1 MKNFLMKQALK
12 AQLKNLPEAQREQIM
27 KIVEKNPKLFETIA
41 KEIDTK
47 TKAGMDK
54 NLASVSVMRA
64 HQKELVELMKSDQA

>member
-12 AQLKNLPEAQREQIM
+12 AQLKNLPEAQREQVL

-41 KEIDTK
+41 KEIEQK

-54 NLASVSVMRA
+54 NLAAVSVMRA
-64 HQKELVELMKSDQA
+64 HLKELQGLMQ

>member
-1 MKNFLMKQALK
+1 MKNFLMKHALK

-41 KEIDTK
+41 KEIDAK

-64 HQKELVELMKSDQA
+64 HQKELVGLMKSDQA